1 MSMVLSIP
9 MTTEFGVDMPVS
21 SDLIERM
28 HYKRRSSF
36 IQEQR
41 AKQTLEPLEEVEVDV
56 VDGNPTKR
64 PPRRKAA
71 SVCVAMVAM
80 NPETSTSYELAQA
93 YAQRKFGAT
102 SRFTVERN
110 CQPLSLQEFQN
121 VRLRGLSTS
130 EVFHEPP
137 KMYVYR
143 ERPVTYR
150 EFNAELF
157 FVRTSNSNRFG
168 SSLSETQ
175 KADVCAGIHQEAEA
189 YVVCMGVRY

>member
-1 MSMVLSIP
+1 
-9 MTTEFGVDMPVS
+9 
-21 SDLIERM
+21 M

-41 AKQTLEPLEEVEVDV
+41 AKQMLEPLEELEVDV
-56 VDGNPTKR
+56 VDGSPRTR

-71 SVCVAMVAM
+71 SVCVAMVTM
-80 NPETSTSYELAQA
+80 KPETSSQYEYELPHTCAA
-93 YAQRKFGAT
+93 RKFGAT

-110 CQPLSLQEFQN
+110 CQPLTLQEFQN

-143 ERPVTYR
+143 ERPVTYPYR
-150 EFNAELF
+150 KPKKP
-157 FVRTSNSNRFG
+157 TSLLAFIKKRRHTLCAWVFG
-168 SSLSETQ
+168 IS
-175 KADVCAGIHQEAEA
+175 A
-189 YVVCMGVRY
+189 VVVMTTIIILQTKGDFS